1 MEFPLQDKGKY
12 FRGLLILIGRDNVI
26 HSKEKKRILKIGEK
40 LGFEQKFCLDAV
52 ESFLSNN
59 YIDQT
64 PPQFSSGFIAESFLN
79 EAINL
84 SMIDDEVHAEELEW
98 LRKVAA
104 ENNISDTWL
113 NKEIQNHAN
122 DVNRKAI
129 LS

>member
-26 HSKEKKRILKIGEK
+26 HSKEKKRILRIGEK

-52 ESFLSNN
+52 DSFLSNT

-64 PPQFSSGFIAESFLN
+64 PPLFSSKFIAESFLN
-79 EAINL
+79 DAIGL
-84 SMIDDEVHAEELEW
+84 SMIDDEVHVEEIEW
-98 LRKVAA
+98 LKKVAA

-113 NKEIQNHAN
+113 NKEFRNHAN
-122 DVNRKAI
+122 DINQKAI